1 VNGIIKIISGTPVWV
16 CGIFV
21 LMLLLKPDYV
31 FAHTPPIRTNTG
43 IIYYEEAR
51 FKKDEISKPFHYI
64 RHGQTDANKYGI
76 APENLDVPLNEAGV
90 IQAKKAAKLLRE
102 RNIKIIVASP
112 FIRTKQTAKI
122 INQELN
128 VPLIYHDG
136 LKEANWGVLKG
147 ENLNKQSGNKK
158 IWLNGGKIH
167 EVEDLYHFQTRVHDT
182 IKEIVN
188 QHDNVLIVGHSVYFN
203 NLTIL
208 LNEEYIKA
216 KNAIPFYFTPILGNT
231 NKELYKIGP
240 LME

>member
-1 VNGIIKIISGTPVWV
+1 MKIMQNVSILVRS
-16 CGIFV
+16 IFV
-21 LMLLLKPDYV
+21 LALLLKPDYV
-31 FAHTPPIRTNTG
+31 LAHAHPIKTDTG
-43 IIYYEEAR
+43 LIYYEEAR
-51 FKKDEISKPFHYI
+51 FKKDEISTPFYYI

-76 APENLDVPLNEAGV
+76 APENLDVHLNEDGV

-112 FIRTKQTAKI
+112 LVRTKQTAEI

-136 LKEANWGVLKG
+136 LKEANWGILAG
-147 ENLNKQSGNKK
+147 ENLNKQSANKK

-167 EVEDLYHFQTRVHDT
+167 GVEDLYHFQTRVHDT
-182 IKEIVN
+182 VKEIVN
-188 QHDNVLIVGHSVYFN
+188 QHGNVLIVGHSVYFN

-208 LNEEYIKA
+208 LNEEHIKA

-240 LME
+240 LIS